1 MNGEKVEIVD
11 CLGMM
16 AIPMTEG
23 SNSIVFKYNPI
34 ENLICLTISLVFITA
49 FIVYVFVSRKN
60 IQKQRV

>member
-1 MNGEKVEIVD
+1 MFLLIQEKKSNI
-11 CLGMM
+11 LRM

-34 ENLICLTISLVFITA
+34 ENLICLTISLVFITV

-60 IQKQRV
+60 IQKQKV